1 MNVYSPNHYREK
13 EHCWKLIKEELAER
27 QNGKLI
33 LGGDLN
39 LIRNT
44 EENFG
49 KNYHPDP

>member
-1 MNVYSPNHYREK
+1 
-13 EHCWKLIKEELAER
+13 LIKEKLAER

-44 EENFG
+44 EENLEG
-49 KNYHPDP
+49 TLIQIRQEKPLKK